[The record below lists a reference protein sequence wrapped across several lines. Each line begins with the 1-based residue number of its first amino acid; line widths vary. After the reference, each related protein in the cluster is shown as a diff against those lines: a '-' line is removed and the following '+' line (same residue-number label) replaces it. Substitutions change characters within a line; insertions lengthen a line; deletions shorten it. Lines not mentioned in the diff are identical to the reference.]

1 MEHVG
6 IGGFTG
12 QHNVACV
19 GRFLGQKAGVER
31 TVGLPGVIF
40 ARDHLGN
47 HILGDGKE
55 IVGGDA
61 DEHVVFFH
69 HRAHVLHGVGQV
81 VADILA
87 VAQKILPVRE
97 DLLLRPLRQHDVQD
111 MHCLVAPGGVL
122 LQVAVQRHLEVGGSH
137 QPFFAVL
144 VEERQKGCVDALLP
158 EHLYAGGAAKVH
170 GKLPLAEHPGH
181 VVVIQL

>member
-1 MEHVG
+1 M
-6 IGGFTG
+6 
-12 QHNVACV
+12 
-19 GRFLGQKAGVER
+19 
-31 TVGLPGVIF
+31 
-40 ARDHLGN
+40 
-47 HILGDGKE
+47 
-55 IVGGDA
+55 
-61 DEHVVFFH
+61 
-69 HRAHVLHGVGQV
+69 

-111 MHCLVAPGGVL
+111 MHCLFAPGGVL
-122 LQVAVQRHLEVGGSH
+122 LQVAVQRHLEVGGGH

-144 VEERQKGCVDALLP
+144 VEERQKGRVDALLP

-181 VVVIQL
+181 GVVIQL